1 MAAQENRVAR
11 QKKGTLQNSAGLF
24 SQFTAT
30 QTIEVGSE
38 IELEEDGIAVLEA
51 TLPSP
56 ENHSTPLVVTNKRKS
71 NYENL
76 QLSTSKR

>member
-1 MAAQENRVAR
+1 MVIILVRIVP
-11 QKKGTLQNSAGLF
+11 KSSTSAGLF